1 MLHLTFDVF
10 SVGDNAKAATCGKA
24 YLLFHPENAVIKANL
39 QNLKTDSDVAPR
51 QVRFFVAVF
60 CEICLFPRILN

>member
-51 QVRFFVAVF
+51 QVRFLWQSFVKYAF
-60 CEICLFPRILN
+60 FLES